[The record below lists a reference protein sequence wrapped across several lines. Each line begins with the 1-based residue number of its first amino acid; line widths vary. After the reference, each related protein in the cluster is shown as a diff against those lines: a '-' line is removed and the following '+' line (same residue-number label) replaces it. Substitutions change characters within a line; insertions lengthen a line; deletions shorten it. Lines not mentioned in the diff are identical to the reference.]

1 MDGAVPL
8 HVIAPS
14 GRGRSRIASSLGQM
28 NPAVH
33 DSVEAFRRGVG
44 DEPCAVVVDVDGGVD
59 SRALL
64 ELCRE
69 VADGRREWIV
79 LLPEDD
85 GGGGIRFRPF
95 SAGFSMD
102 AGPLSS
108 FLDGEGEEDPP
119 LELHEVLRFVARI
132 RHDINNPLTAG
143 LAETQLLMM
152 DVGDDAEMTES
163 LETIQRQLQRIQ
175 RLVKDLTRLRRPKP
189 PARAGSGAGGSD

>member
-1 MDGAVPL
+1 MDGVVPL
-8 HVIAPS
+8 HVVAPS
-14 GRGRSRIASSLGQM
+14 GGGSSRIASAVEQM
-28 NPAVH
+28 NPTVH
-33 DSVEAFRRGVG
+33 DSVEAFRAGVG
-44 DEPCAVVVDVDGGVD
+44 DEACAVVVDVDGGVD
-59 SRALL
+59 GRALL

-85 GGGGIRFRPF
+85 GDDRIRFRPF

-108 FLDGEGEEDPP
+108 FLGGEDEEDPP

-152 DVGDDAEMTES
+152 DVGDDAEMAES

-175 RLVKDLTRLRRPKP
+175 KLVKDLTRLRRPKP
-189 PARAGSGAGGSD
+189 PAKAGSGAGRSD